1 MALCTPRGRNVG
13 AEDGWYNTGEEI
25 TVTYTPVTVEADGTR
40 ILIAEGAV
48 PDGMPVE
55 IHMLG
60 LSLVKAIYAD
70 GYVDHDRATLPGAE
84 GDN

>member
-1 MALCTPRGRNVG
+1 MG
-13 AEDGWYNTGEEI
+13 AEEGLHNTGEKI
-25 TVTYTPVTVEADGTR
+25 TITYSAVTVEADGTR